1 MEQTAAELFRR
12 HHLAVYRHLRRMTGR
27 GDVAEDL
34 TQDVFVRVVSA
45 LPTYDAR
52 DRELPWLF
60 RIARNVF
67 LNHVRS
73 LSRHPEAPA
82 APEADW
88 PSDDAHQL
96 LGAALREA
104 LGRLTAPDRE
114 VLLLREQGGLS
125 YAEIARACG
134 MTDAAVR
141 SRIYR
146 AKCALRLELKP
157 ELEAVRRGASGR

>member
-12 HHLAVYRHLRRMTGR
+12 HHLAVYRYLRRMTGR

-34 TQDVFVRVVSA
+34 AQDVFVRVVSA

-73 LSRHPEAPA
+73 VSRHPETPA

-88 PSDDAHQL
+88 PSDAPQL
-96 LGAALREA
+96 LGTALREA
-104 LGRLTAPDRE
+104 LGRLPVPDRE
-114 VLLLREQGGLS
+114 VLLLREQYGLS
-125 YAEIARACG
+125 YREIGRACG

-146 AKCALRLELKP
+146 AKCALRLELMP
-157 ELEAVRRGASGR
+157 ELEAVRRGASGQ